1 MRQKNDERK
10 MEVYRF
16 VTDFMKE
23 RGVCPTT
30 QEIGDTLGMA
40 KSTVS
45 KYMNRLMDDG
55 LIEKYGRYQTIL
67 TDSSDS
73 VVPSSDY
80 VMMPVVGSIACGQPI
95 LAIEEVEEY
104 IPINVGLLG
113 YGEYF
118 GLIARGDSM
127 IEAGICDGDTVYVR
141 KQSTAI
147 DGEIVVAMVEDEFSD
162 GWSATLKRFYRDMK
176 NGRYIL
182 HPENSMLE
190 DIIVDK
196 VHVVGVAVRVLKNLE
211 STKRRYC

>member
-16 VTDFMKE
+16 VNDFMKE

-30 QEIGDTLGMA
+30 QQIGDTLGMA

-45 KYMNRLMDDG
+45 KYMNRLVDDG
-55 LIEKYGRYQTIL
+55 LIEKYGRYQTIINDMEASL
-67 TDSSDS
+67 
-73 VVPSSDY
+73 PENM
-80 VMMPVVGSIACGQPI
+80 VMMPVVGAISCGQPI

-104 IPINVGLLG
+104 IPIDVSMLG

-127 IEAGICDGDTVYVR
+127 IEAGIYDGDTVYVR
-141 KQSTAI
+141 KQNTAF
-147 DGEIVVAMVEDEFSD
+147 DGEIVVAMVEDECSD
-162 GWSATLKRFYRDMK
+162 GWNATLKLFYRDVK

-182 HPENSMLE
+182 HPENSSLS

-211 STKRRYC
+211 SKRRQC

>member
-1 MRQKNDERK
+1 MRTKNDERK

-16 VTDFMKE
+16 VNDFMKE

-30 QEIGDTLGMA
+30 QQIGDTLGMA

-45 KYMNRLMDDG
+45 KYMNRLIDDG
-55 LIEKYGRYQTIL
+55 LIEKYGRYQTVI
-67 TDSSDS
+67 TDT
-73 VVPSSDY
+73 PTLPENY
-80 VMMPVVGSIACGQPI
+80 ALMPVVGSISCGQPI

-104 IPINVGLLG
+104 IPIDISLLG

-127 IEAGICDGDTVYVR
+127 IDAGIYDGDTVYVR
-141 KQSTAI
+141 KQNTAF
-147 DGEIVVAMVEDEFSD
+147 DGEIVVAMVEDEFTD
-162 GWSATLKRFYRDMK
+162 GWSATLKRFYRDVK

-182 HPENSMLE
+182 HPENSRLD

-211 STKRRYC
+211 TKRRGC

>member
-10 MEVYRF
+10 MDVYRF
-16 VTDFMKE
+16 VTEFMKE
-23 RGVCPTT
+23 HGVCPTT
-30 QEIGDTLGMA
+30 QEIGDSLGMA

-55 LIEKYGRYQTIL
+55 FIEKYGRYQTVL
-67 TDSSDS
+67 TDSP
-73 VVPSSDY
+73 VLPSDY

-95 LAIEEVEEY
+95 LAIEDVEEY

-127 IEAGICDGDTVYVR
+127 IDAGICDGDTVYVR

-176 NGRYIL
+176 NNRYIL
-182 HPENSMLE
+182 HPENSALE
-190 DIIVDK
+190 DIIVEK

-211 STKRRYC
+211 STKRRFC

>member
-1 MRQKNDERK
+1 MRPKNDERK

-16 VTDFMKE
+16 VTGFMKE
-23 RGVCPTT
+23 KGVCPTT

-55 LIEKYGRYQTIL
+55 LIEKYGRYQTIIA
-67 TDSSDS
+67 D
-73 VVPSSDY
+73 VPDLPADY
-80 VMMPVVGSIACGQPI
+80 TLMPVVGSISCGQPI

-104 IPINVGLLG
+104 IPINIGALG
-113 YGEYF
+113 FGEYF

-141 KQSTAI
+141 KQTTAI
-147 DGEIVVAMVEDEFSD
+147 DGEIVVAMVEDEYSD

-182 HPENSMLE
+182 HPENSSLS

-211 STKRRYC
+211 GVKRRYC

>member
-16 VTDFMKE
+16 VNDFMQE

-45 KYMNRLMDDG
+45 KYMNRLIEDG
-55 LIEKYGRYQTIL
+55 LIEKYGRYQTVL
-67 TDSSDS
+67 SDS
-73 VVPSSDY
+73 FTIPSNCT
-80 VMMPVVGSIACGQPI
+80 MMPVVGSISCGQPI
-95 LAIEEVEEY
+95 LAIEDVEEY
-104 IPINVGLLG
+104 IPIDISMLG

-127 IEAGICDGDTVYVR
+127 IDAGIHDGDTVYIR

-147 DGEIVVAMVEDEFSD
+147 DGEIVVAMVEDDFGD
-162 GWSATLKRFYRDMK
+162 GWNATLKRFYRDVK
-176 NGRYIL
+176 NNRYIL
-182 HPENSMLE
+182 HPENPRLD
-190 DIIVDK
+190 DIIVDQ
-196 VHVVGVAVRVLKNLE
+196 VHVVGVAVRVLKNIELP
-211 STKRRYC
+211 RRRFC

>member
-1 MRQKNDERK
+1 MRAKNDERK
-10 MEVYRF
+10 MEVYRY
-16 VTDFMKE
+16 VTEFMQE

-30 QEIGDTLGMA
+30 QQIGDTLGMA

-67 TDSSDS
+67 ADAM
-73 VVPSSDY
+73 PLNSDY
-80 VMMPVVGSIACGQPI
+80 TLMPVVGSISCGQPV
-95 LAIEEVEEY
+95 LAIEDVEEY
-104 IPINVGLLG
+104 IPINISLLG

-127 IEAGICDGDTVYVR
+127 IDAGICDGDTVYVR

-176 NGRYIL
+176 NNRYIL
-182 HPENSMLE
+182 HPENSTLE

-211 STKRRYC
+211 NKKRRFC

>member
-1 MRQKNDERK
+1 MRPKNDERK

-16 VTDFMKE
+16 VNDFMKE

-67 TDSSDS
+67 ADASALPTN
-73 VVPSSDY
+73 Y
-80 VMMPVVGSIACGQPI
+80 TLMPVVGSISCGQPI

-104 IPINVGLLG
+104 IPIDVSMLG

-127 IEAGICDGDTVYVR
+127 IDAGIHDGDTVYIR
-141 KQSTAI
+141 KQNSAM
-147 DGEIVVAMVEDEFSD
+147 DGEIVVAMVEDDYSD
-162 GWSATLKRFYRDMK
+162 GWSATLKRFYRDLK
-176 NGRYIL
+176 NNRYIL
-182 HPENSMLE
+182 HPENPRLE
-190 DIIVDK
+190 DIIVDQ

-211 STKRRYC
+211 AKRRYC

>member
-1 MRQKNDERK
+1 MRTKNDERK

-16 VTDFMKE
+16 VNDFMQE

-30 QEIGDTLGMA
+30 QQIGDTLGMA

-55 LIEKYGRYQTIL
+55 LIEKYGRYQTVL
-67 TDSSDS
+67 ADSP
-73 VVPSSDY
+73 VLPSNY
-80 VMMPVVGSIACGQPI
+80 VMMPVVGSISCGQPI

-104 IPINVGLLG
+104 IPIDVSLLG

-127 IEAGICDGDTVYVR
+127 IDAGIHDGDTVYIR
-141 KQSTAI
+141 KQSSAM
-147 DGEIVVAMVEDEFSD
+147 DGEIVVAMLEDDFGD
-162 GWSATLKRFYRDMK
+162 GWNATLKRFYRDLK
-176 NGRYIL
+176 NNRYIL
-182 HPENSMLE
+182 HPENPRLN
-190 DIIVDK
+190 DIIVDQ

-211 STKRRYC
+211 TKRRFC

>member
-1 MRQKNDERK
+1 MRAKNDERK

-16 VTDFMKE
+16 VNDFMAE

-55 LIEKYGRYQTIL
+55 LIEKYGRYQTVIPEASAVL
-67 TDSSDS
+67 
-73 VVPSSDY
+73 PANY
-80 VMMPVVGSIACGQPI
+80 AMMPVVGSIACGEPI

-104 IPINVGLLG
+104 IPIDVSLLG

-127 IEAGICDGDTVYVR
+127 IDAGICDGDTVYVR

-147 DGEIVVAMVEDEFSD
+147 DGEIVVAMIEDEYSEC
-162 GWSATLKRFYRDMK
+162 WNATLKRFYRDVK
-176 NGRYIL
+176 NNRYIL
-182 HPENSMLE
+182 HPENPRLE
-190 DIIVDK
+190 DIFVDK

-211 STKRRYC
+211 SSRRRFC